1 MRACSSAGLERPVCI
16 EEVGGSSPPGS
27 TELVISDKLEVT
39 KYLSPVTCY

>member
-16 EEVGGSSPPGS
+16 GEVSGSNPLGS

-39 KYLSPVTCY
+39 RYLSPVTCY